1 MRTIPL
7 KRNIFVFHFWK
18 YRYWNC
24 MLEELNKWKAKKNY
38 ESVQYDSQKW
48 ISLRRVHASEIQN
61 GTKDLK
67 TRLVAKGFQEENNA
81 KSDSPTCS
89 KQSLG
94 LIFNV
99 TSSMKRTV
107 QSIDINILISNSPF
121 YKVDLQKKP
130 SKISWWTSWQSMVIK
145 Y

>member
-1 MRTIPL
+1 
-7 KRNIFVFHFWK
+7 
-18 YRYWNC
+18 

-48 ISLRRVHASEIQN
+48 ISLRWVHASEIQN
-61 GTKDLK
+61 GKDLK